1 MTLLDNAEVRCGN
14 RAAVSPAP
22 RGVKRM
28 GSPMSQNQRDYE
40 VGCGKPPVHSR
51 FRKRHSGNPP
61 GSHPKNL
68 PALLVEARED
78 KVVVTL
84 DG

>member
-1 MTLLDNAEVRCGN
+1 
-14 RAAVSPAP
+14 
-22 RGVKRM
+22 M
-28 GSPMSQNQRDYE
+28 GEPHVPEQRDYE
-40 VGCGKPPVHSR
+40 VRRGKPPVHSR